1 MPLTTEQL
9 LQESLALP
17 ADERVLLAEAIL
29 ASCDPRADLPFAP
42 EWLAEAGRRCA
53 EIDAG
58 ATTLTPWDEVKERV
72 RARLEGQS
80 RG

>member
-29 ASCDPRADLPFAP
+29 ASCDPPQELPFSRS
-42 EWLAEAGRRCA
+42 WLDEAKRRCT

-58 ATTLTPWDEVKERV
+58 TVALTPWDEVKRRV
-72 RARLEGQS
+72 RQRLEGQP